1 MTGRGHIPVHSV
13 AMTGPTGIIGTAIRE
28 RLASRY
34 DLRLITRRQVEFPSV
49 IADITDLGSLVTAMQ
64 GTQAVVHLAAAAT
77 VEATWPEVL
86 AVNIEGTF
94 NVVEAAR
101 LAGLDCVV
109 FASSNHV
116 IGMYEVENAPEL
128 YELECPLSWDVNTAV
143 RPDSLYGASKV
154 FGEALGRYYADQFG
168 MRVICIRIGS
178 VLASDDPRSDK
189 VAAGPSW
196 MKLSPRESLAR
207 MRATWMSQRDCAEL
221 VIRALDAV
229 HLDWAVVYGVSD
241 NLRRFWDIDAARE
254 LLGFEPHDAAPV

>member
-86 AVNIEGTF
+86 ALNIEGTF
-94 NVVEAAR
+94 NVFEAAR

-128 YELECPLSWDVNTAV
+128 YELECPLSWDVDTAV

-189 VAAGPSW
+189 VSGRRAG
-196 MKLSPRESLAR
+196 
-207 MRATWMSQRDCAEL
+207 
-221 VIRALDAV
+221 
-229 HLDWAVVYGVSD
+229 
-241 NLRRFWDIDAARE
+241 
-254 LLGFEPHDAAPV
+254 

>member
-28 RLASRY
+28 QLASRF

-49 IADITDLGSLVTAMQ
+49 IADITDLSSLVTAMQ

-86 AVNIEGTF
+86 ALNIEGTY
-94 NVVEAAR
+94 NVFEAAR

-109 FASSNHV
+109 FASSNHA
-116 IGMYEVENAPEL
+116 IGMYEVDNAPGL
-128 YELECPLSWDVNTAV
+128 YELECQLSWDAAAAV

-178 VLASDDPRSDK
+178 VLASNDPRSDK

-196 MKLSPRESLAR
+196 MKLGPRESLAR

-221 VIRALDAV
+221 VIRALEAV
-229 HLDWAVVYGVSD
+229 HLDWAVVYGVS
-241 NLRRFWDIDAARE
+241 NNPRRFWDIDGARQ